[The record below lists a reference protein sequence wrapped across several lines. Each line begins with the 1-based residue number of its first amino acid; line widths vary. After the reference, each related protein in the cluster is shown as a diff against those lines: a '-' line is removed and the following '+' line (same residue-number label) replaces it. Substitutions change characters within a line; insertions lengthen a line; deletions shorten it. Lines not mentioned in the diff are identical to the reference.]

1 MSENGFAVLGY
12 DIGGTK
18 IAVCLADSSGTIRN
32 DARLSTGALSDYRD
46 VLPEMVAVG
55 KRVVADAGYQL
66 SDIRAV
72 GICAPGPL
80 DVPNGLMLKS
90 PNLAWHKVPVRDD
103 LARHLGVPAYLDND
117 ANAGVLAEWFFG
129 KAKGLH
135 DVIYLTMS
143 TGVGGGVVT
152 GGQLMQGA
160 TGVGAELGHVILDL
174 NGPLCGCG
182 MRGCLEAFCGG
193 RNVALRLQAL
203 LADRPDHALMKLPEV
218 DGDPEKLN
226 FQALRAGV
234 QRELPLA
241 VELWD
246 EICLRLAQG
255 IGIYLITFNPEMIVL
270 GTLAYYSGDLLL
282 EPVLRYLP
290 RFAWPDMRHPC
301 RVEITALGEKIGEL
315 AGVSVALYE
324 LVRQGTWELPAADS
338 E

>member
-1 MSENGFAVLGY
+1 MSDSDSAVLGY

-18 IAVCLADSSGTIRN
+18 IAVCLADANGQIRS
-32 DARLSTGALSDYRD
+32 DARLSTGALSDYDD
-46 VLPEMVAVG
+46 VLPEMVAAG
-55 KRVVADAGYQL
+55 KKVVVEAGYQL
-66 SDIRAV
+66 SDVRAV

-80 DVPNGLMLKS
+80 DIANGVMLKS
-90 PNLAWHKVPVRDD
+90 PNLAWDGVPVRDD
-103 LARHLGVPAYLDND
+103 LAEQLGVPAYLDND
-117 ANAGVLAEWFFG
+117 ANAGVLAEWYFG
-129 KAKGLH
+129 KAKGLQ

-203 LADRPDHALMKLPEV
+203 LKDRPDHALMKLPEV

-226 FQALRAGV
+226 YQTLRAGV
-234 QRELPLA
+234 QEEIPLA

-246 EICLRLAQG
+246 DICLRLAQA
-255 IGIYLITFNPEMIVL
+255 IGIYLITFNPQMIVL

-282 EPVLRYLP
+282 DPVLRYLP
-290 RFAWPDMRHPC
+290 RFAWSDMRDPC
-301 RVEITALGEKIGEL
+301 RIEITALGAKIGEL

-324 LVRQGTWELPAADS
+324 LYRQGVWALPAAEDA
-338 E
+338 